1 MLSHFCQLPTTTFTA
16 FQSGSITFSS
26 LRFVSMVVKNDPS
39 SHSRIE
45 IALPKLPAK
54 FVIKKVAS
62 SEAYLFV

>member
-1 MLSHFCQLPTTTFTA
+1 MN
-16 FQSGSITFSS
+16 
-26 LRFVSMVVKNDPS
+26 MVVKNDPS

-54 FVIKKVAS
+54 FVIKKVSS